1 MYSRVLIM
9 FEKYQ
14 LFENYMKTC
23 MSDSAH
29 DTEHIYRVLNLCLE
43 LAKYENSVDFDI
55 LIISAL
61 LHDIGREIQFKN
73 PSLCHAKVGSEKA
86 YNFLIE
92 NNYSKELAEKV
103 KHCIFTH
110 RFRSENPPETIE
122 AKILFDA
129 DKLDACGLIGIAR
142 TLMYKG
148 KVNEPLYVKIN
159 GKISNGE
166 QLNEISFFQE
176 YKRKLEKLYDKFYT
190 KRGKEIALN
199 RQKNAVFF
207 YENLYSELIQFY

>member
-1 MYSRVLIM
+1 M

-14 LFENYMKTC
+14 LFENYMKSC

-43 LAKYENSVDFDI
+43 IAKYEKNVNFDI

-73 PSLCHAKVGSEKA
+73 PSLCHAKVGSEMA

-166 QLNEISFFQE
+166 QQNEISFFQE
-176 YKRKLEKLYDKFYT
+176 YKRKLAKLYDRFFT
-190 KRGKEIALN
+190 NRGREIALT
-199 RQKNAVFF
+199 RQKNAIFF
-207 YENLYSELIQFY
+207 YEKLLEELSEFCL

>member
-1 MYSRVLIM
+1 M

-43 LAKYENSVDFDI
+43 LAKYENGVDFDI

-73 PSLCHAKVGSEKA
+73 PSLCHAKVGSEMA
-86 YNFLIE
+86 YSFLIE
-92 NNYSKELAEKV
+92 NNYQKDFAEKV
-103 KHCIFTH
+103 RHCILTH
-110 RFRSENPPETIE
+110 RYRSENLPQTIE

-129 DKLDACGLIGIAR
+129 DKLDATGLIGISR

-148 KVNEPLYVKIN
+148 KVNEPLYVRTSDN
-159 GKISNGE
+159 EISVGILE
-166 QLNEISFFQE
+166 GEISFFQE
-176 YKRKLEKLYDKFYT
+176 YKKKLEKLYDKFFT
-190 KRGKEIALN
+190 KRAEELALV
-199 RQKNAVFF
+199 RQKNAIFF
-207 YENLYSELIQFY
+207 YEKLLKELSEFCT

>member
-1 MYSRVLIM
+1 M

-43 LAKYENSVDFDI
+43 LAKYENGVNFDI

-61 LHDIGREIQFKN
+61 LHDIGRESQFKN
-73 PSLCHAKVGSEKA
+73 PTLCHAKVGSEMA

-176 YKRKLEKLYDKFYT
+176 YKKKLENLYDKFYT

-207 YENLYSELIQFY
+207 YENLYSELTQFC